1 MKKVG
6 IVSYHR
12 EANYGTMLQAYALAA
27 AIKKCG
33 TDCEYIDY
41 YETLLPPAYIS
52 ILRRCLSNLY
62 HFLHLPSRGDFGFF
76 DSYEFRGI
84 LKAFTKFHEKY
95 IPLSKDSYYFNTLG
109 DLEDKYEFF
118 ITGSDQTWSKAMNM
132 NPYAIN
138 FLPFIKDY
146 NKKRSYAP
154 SMGTIHLDSDFKDT
168 LIQELAKFSFASCR
182 ERPNCNALTP
192 MIGHKIHYVVDPT
205 LLLTKDDWNTIA
217 IPPLIQGKYILA
229 YILGTKKCIS
239 QFAEKIGREKSLPVY
254 YIITRPEYLNKKNA
268 LNNVG
273 PSEFLGLI
281 RDAEYVVTDSF
292 HGTIFSINYGVNFYS
307 FNKRNNEDR
316 ISDNDR
322 ISVFLEEL
330 ELSDRFRQDDDARIS
345 PDINYN
351 NSTIFLNKL
360 RDMSMQYLLSL
371 LKK

>member
-1 MKKVG
+1 
-6 IVSYHR
+6 
-12 EANYGTMLQAYALAA
+12 
-27 AIKKCG
+27 
-33 TDCEYIDY
+33 
-41 YETLLPPAYIS
+41 
-52 ILRRCLSNLY
+52 
-62 HFLHLPSRGDFGFF
+62 
-76 DSYEFRGI
+76 
-84 LKAFTKFHEKY
+84 
-95 IPLSKDSYYFNTLG
+95 
-109 DLEDKYEFF
+109 
-118 ITGSDQTWSKAMNM
+118 
-132 NPYAIN
+132 
-138 FLPFIKDY
+138 
-146 NKKRSYAP
+146 
-154 SMGTIHLDSDFKDT
+154 MGTIHLDSDFKDT